1 MTKYVKDTDLGFKRL
16 IAELQNAKNLEV
28 VVGLQESE
36 EKSADGVYVAEYA
49 AANEYGTKKI
59 PERSFM
65 RSTFD
70 ENVAD
75 WQRMVDRNIRS
86 VAEGK
91 GSVWQTLSLIGL
103 RMETQIKEKIG
114 SNIQP
119 ANHPYTIAKKKS
131 SRTLI
136 DTSAMIQNVRYVVR
150 STK

>member
-1 MTKYVKDTDLGFKRL
+1 MTKYVKDTDLGFKQL

-70 ENVAD
+70 EN
-75 WQRMVDRNIRS
+75 
-86 VAEGK
+86 G
-91 GSVWQTLSLIGL
+91 
-103 RMETQIKEKIG
+103 
-114 SNIQP
+114 
-119 ANHPYTIAKKKS
+119 
-131 SRTLI
+131 
-136 DTSAMIQNVRYVVR
+136 
-150 STK
+150 

>member
-1 MTKYVKDTDLGFKRL
+1 MDNYLKDTDLGFKRL
-16 IAELQNAKNLEV
+16 IDELQSADGIDV
-28 VVGLQESE
+28 VAGLLQSE
-36 EKSADGVYVAEYA
+36 EKSKDGVYVADYA
-49 AANEYGTKKI
+49 TANEFGTSKI

-70 ENVAD
+70 ENVEN
-75 WQRMVDRNIRS
+75 WYQS
-86 VAEGK
+86 VAYSMRKVAG
-91 GSVWQTLSLIGL
+91 GDGTVFHSLSRIGL

-136 DTSAMIQNVRYVVR
+136 DTSAMIQNIRYVVKKR
-150 STK
+150 